1 METPESYTMFDI
13 YNASNQTVGLMT
25 NFECPPHKV
34 TTAEKAGKLTAYVIV
49 FVMSF
54 MGNNLIIYI
63 LFKSKNLKRNINL
76 LVLNMAISDLFT
88 SVFMIPRRVV
98 QIALELP
105 SAKWILSGVTG
116 EITCKLL
123 TFMQDFSGLVS
134 TLTLVLISLER
145 LVAVAFPL
153 RAKMVTYRLRVNMI
167 ILSWVVSA
175 AIYAPYFYIFK
186 LFEFNSEVYCIAS
199 WEPAFEEPSTGK
211 FYITFLCIS
220 VILIPFSLLAGI
232 YTVIV
237 SILIRQRNHLRD
249 AVRGGI
255 IRDKMNRNVLKMAVT
270 IVVIFAICWAPLNI
284 NLLLLTFFRK
294 SQNAWCTPPAFAFT
308 AEFLV
313 IANAA
318 INPFVYFGFVEN
330 YRRNLK
336 RVLTKSILSTNVR
349 KTGKRLSV
357 RRETFELTSIT
368 CDRVPSSENVV
379 SGIRMISSKRLDST
393 RRRSEVTMAE
403 NL

>member
-1 METPESYTMFDI
+1 MFDI

-116 EITCKLL
+116 EITCKLQ
-123 TFMQDFSGLVS
+123 TFMQDFSVVVS

-175 AIYAPYFYIFK
+175 AIHAPYFYIFK
-186 LFEFNSEVYCIAS
+186 LFVFNSEVYCLAS
-199 WEPAFEEPSTGK
+199 WEPAFEEPSTGQ

-284 NLLLLTFFRK
+284 NLLLVTFFRK

-336 RVLTKSILSTNVR
+336 RVLTKSILRTNVR

-379 SGIRMISSKRLDST
+379 SGIRIISSKRLDST

>member
-1 METPESYTMFDI
+1 MFDN
-13 YNASNQTVGLMT
+13 YSTSNQTGDDMGNDGCT
-25 NFECPPHKV
+25 QHV
-34 TTAEKAGKLTAYVIV
+34 TTKAENVGKLSAYVIV
-49 FVMSF
+49 FAISLF
-54 MGNNLIIYI
+54 GNILILNVIC
-63 LFKSKNLKRNINL
+63 KSKNMHRNTNL
-76 LVLNMAISDLFT
+76 LILNMAISDL
-88 SVFMIPRRVV
+88 VIPVVVIPRRVI
-98 QIALELP
+98 QIALEIP

-116 EITCKLL
+116 EITCKLQ

-153 RAKMVTYRLRVNMI
+153 RAKMVTYRLRVKMI

-175 AIYAPYFYIFK
+175 AIHAPYFYIFK

-284 NLLLLTFFRK
+284 NLLLATFFRK
-294 SQNAWCTPPAFAFT
+294 SQNAWCTPPAFAFI

>member
-1 METPESYTMFDI
+1 MFDI

-76 LVLNMAISDLFT
+76 LILNMAISDLFT

-116 EITCKLL
+116 EITCKLQ
-123 TFMQDFSGLVS
+123 TFMHDFSGVVS

-153 RAKMVTYRLRVNMI
+153 RAKMVTYRLRVIII
-167 ILSWVVSA
+167 ILSWLVSA
-175 AIYAPYFYIFK
+175 AILAPYFYIFK

-199 WEPAFEEPSTGK
+199 WEPAFEEPSTGQ

-220 VILIPFSLLAGI
+220 VVLIPFTLLAGI

-237 SILIRQRNHLRD
+237 LVLLRQKNIIRGQ
-249 AVRGGI
+249 VRGGI
-255 IRDKMNRNVLKMAVT
+255 SRDKMHKNVLRMAVT

-284 NLLLLTFFRK
+284 NLLLLTFFGE
-294 SQNAWCTPPAFAFT
+294 SQNAWCTSSAFAFT

-313 IANAA
+313 IANTAF
-318 INPFVYFGFVEN
+318 NPFIYFCFLGI
-330 YRRNLK
+330 YRRSLCNAISGLFLHS
-336 RVLTKSILSTNVR
+336 RVR
-349 KTGKRLSV
+349 KAIVRFIPK
-357 RRETFELTSIT
+357 RREAFELTSIPRNEAGLVQVVSST
-368 CDRVPSSENVV
+368 KLHTVCESKDRVVESEQHQA
-379 SGIRMISSKRLDST
+379 T
-393 RRRSEVTMAE
+393 
-403 NL
+403 

>member
-1 METPESYTMFDI
+1 MFDI

-116 EITCKLL
+116 EITCKLQ
-123 TFMQDFSGLVS
+123 TFMQDFSVVVS

-175 AIYAPYFYIFK
+175 AIHAPYFYIFK
-186 LFEFNSEVYCIAS
+186 LFEFNSEVYCIAT
-199 WEPAFEEPSTGK
+199 WEPAFEEPSTGQ

-284 NLLLLTFFRK
+284 NLLLVTFFRK
-294 SQNAWCTPPAFAFT
+294 SQNAWCTPRAFAFT

-336 RVLTKSILSTNVR
+336 RVLTKSILRTNVR

>member
-1 METPESYTMFDI
+1 MFDI

-116 EITCKLL
+116 EITCKLQ
-123 TFMQDFSGLVS
+123 TFMQDFSVVVS

-175 AIYAPYFYIFK
+175 AIHAPYFYIFK

-199 WEPAFEEPSTGK
+199 WEPAFEEPSTGQ

-284 NLLLLTFFRK
+284 NLLLVTFFRK

-336 RVLTKSILSTNVR
+336 RVLTKSILRTNVR

>member
-1 METPESYTMFDI
+1 MFDI

-116 EITCKLL
+116 EITCKLQ
-123 TFMQDFSGLVS
+123 TFMQDFSVVVS

-175 AIYAPYFYIFK
+175 AIHAPYFYIFK

-284 NLLLLTFFRK
+284 NLLLVTFFRK

-336 RVLTKSILSTNVR
+336 RVLTKSILRTNVR

-393 RRRSEVTMAE
+393 RRKSEVTMAE

>member
-1 METPESYTMFDI
+1 MFDI

-116 EITCKLL
+116 EITCKLQ
-123 TFMQDFSGLVS
+123 TFMHDFSGVVS

-175 AIYAPYFYIFK
+175 AIHAPYFYIFK

-220 VILIPFSLLAGI
+220 VILIPFTLLAGI

>member
-1 METPESYTMFDI
+1 
-13 YNASNQTVGLMT
+13 
-25 NFECPPHKV
+25 
-34 TTAEKAGKLTAYVIV
+34 
-49 FVMSF
+49 
-54 MGNNLIIYI
+54 
-63 LFKSKNLKRNINL
+63 
-76 LVLNMAISDLFT
+76 
-88 SVFMIPRRVV
+88 
-98 QIALELP
+98 
-105 SAKWILSGVTG
+105 
-116 EITCKLL
+116 
-123 TFMQDFSGLVS
+123 
-134 TLTLVLISLER
+134 
-145 LVAVAFPL
+145 
-153 RAKMVTYRLRVNMI
+153 
-167 ILSWVVSA
+167 
-175 AIYAPYFYIFK
+175 
-186 LFEFNSEVYCIAS
+186 
-199 WEPAFEEPSTGK
+199 
-211 FYITFLCIS
+211 
-220 VILIPFSLLAGI
+220 
-232 YTVIV
+232 
-237 SILIRQRNHLRD
+237 
-249 AVRGGI
+249 
-255 IRDKMNRNVLKMAVT
+255 MNRNVLKMAVT